1 MAQSSEFSTC
11 DITSS
16 PNRASVTSSLIW
28 YLLFVCFAWLWLGLP
43 ILRWI
48 KVMTVGISILPL
60 MSQEKLSVFPHW
72 KYNVG
77 MWAYHVWFLHA
88 EVYSFYNQSV
98 ESFINKWMFEV
109 KWSHVRLFATLWT
122 VAYQAP
128 LWNDW
133 CETISWC
140 GFHLH
145 FPDNQWCWAPFHV
158 PIDHLYIFS
167 GKMSVWFLF
176 PFSIKLLF
184 LIKERV
190 MGVLYMFWLLSFY
203 LQYDLQIFSPIP

>member
-1 MAQSSEFSTC
+1 MRVESVGKSVAWFEFISK
-11 DITSS
+11 
-16 PNRASVTSSLIW
+16 
-28 YLLFVCFAWLWLGLP
+28 YL
-43 ILRWI
+43 
-48 KVMTVGISILPL
+48 M
-60 MSQEKLSVFPHW
+60 LSVNFSYRAMPRC
-72 KYNVG
+72 
-77 MWAYHVWFLHA
+77 F
-88 EVYSFYNQSV
+88 
-98 ESFINKWMFEV
+98 
-109 KWSHVRLFATLWT
+109 SHVRLFATLWT